1 MAHELHS
8 NDGLVLAGAG
18 AWHGL
23 GKVTKNALNPFA
35 ALREAGLEWTVEES
49 TSITGIFNPGE
60 DAEYRVATDSAKVLV
75 RSDDKSVLGVVGPDY
90 VPFQNQQLAE
100 LADGLRKATDGV
112 AEVETAGSI
121 RGGRRVWMLLR
132 GKSIEF
138 GAPGD
143 QTVPYLF
150 IANGHDGSLAL
161 KAIPTGVRVVCSN
174 TFHLALGARRNA
186 LSFRHTL
193 NLNNRV
199 EDLARAIKSWDA
211 TIAQGADVARKL
223 AAKPVTREQ
232 VQALWL
238 DVIQRLDG
246 EVPSNPKNGWEENR
260 RERAVAGLAH
270 AAQVFDRESQQFGA
284 NLWVAANAAT
294 NWVQHV
300 RAQDSVRTK
309 DASVRAYAAWE
320 GSTADAV
327 SEALDAAVALVK

>member
-138 GAPGD
+138 GAKGD
-143 QTVPYLF
+143 ETVPYLF

-238 DVIQRLDG
+238 DVVQRLDG
-246 EVPSNPKNGWEENR
+246 EVPVNPKDGWQENR

-270 AAQVFDRESQQFGA
+270 MAQVFDRERAQFGA

>member
-8 NDGLVLAGAG
+8 NDGLVLAGQG

-23 GKVTKNALNPFA
+23 GKITKNALNPFA

-132 GKSIEF
+132 SKSVEF
-138 GAPGD
+138 GGAGD
-143 QTVPYLF
+143 ETVPYLF

-174 TFHLALGARRNA
+174 TFHLALGARRNG

-193 NLNNRV
+193 NLNSRV
-199 EDLARAIKSWDA
+199 SELALAVKKWDE
-211 TIAQGADVARKL
+211 TIVQGAEVAKRM

-246 EVPSNPKNGWEENR
+246 EVPTNPKNGWEENR